1 MVEMISQESMAPN
14 KPQEKKTVRYI
25 EFGQFKE
32 SNHHKGYPKIPK
44 LKISFLCISAMV
56 MIFLIAGSFNPFQ
69 FNSVRAESG
78 LGANVFKVILTIIG
92 ADKANTGDVVALVT
106 VNDHSR
112 VKFFNVV
119 DNSVANGL
127 VSKGNISNISSDS
140 DNQNKLI
147 EYVAT
152 FPNVTVNTG
161 DEYKTCV
168 LPLKTLKINCVEGT
182 NSLAKRPEVV
192 DLSLNSITQSPEADT
207 TQSSLTL
214 SSTEDDRNTSTDN
227 DRDKEDKKGDR

>member
-1 MVEMISQESMAPN
+1 MVEMISQESWALN
-14 KPQEKKTVRYI
+14 KLQKKKTI
-25 EFGQFKE
+25 GCAELEQFKE
-32 SNHHKGYPKIPK
+32 SNHNKAYPKISK
-44 LKISFLCISAMV
+44 SKISFLCISTMV
-56 MIFLIAGSFNPFQ
+56 MIFLIAGSFNTFQ
-69 FNSVRAESG
+69 FNSASAETG
-78 LGANVFKVILTIIG
+78 LGTNIFKVILTIIG
-92 ADKANTGDVVALVT
+92 ADKANTGDVVAIVT

-168 LPLKTLKINCVEGT
+168 LPLKTLKISCAEGT
-182 NSLAKRPEVV
+182 NSLAKRPEIV
-192 DLSLNSITQSPEADT
+192 DLSLNSIRQSPEADT
-207 TQSSLTL
+207 TQSSLAL
-214 SSTEDDRNTSTDN
+214 SSPVDDHNSASDN
-227 DRDKEDKKGDR
+227 DRDKKDKKGDR

>member
-1 MVEMISQESMAPN
+1 MISQEARALN
-14 KPQEKKTVRYI
+14 RLQKKKTVSCT
-25 EFGQFKE
+25 ELEQFKE
-32 SNHHKGYPKIPK
+32 SNHRNGCPTISD
-44 LKISFLCISAMV
+44 LKILFLCPPAMV
-56 MIFLIAGSFNPFQ
+56 MIVLIAGSFNPFQ
-69 FNSVRAESG
+69 LNSASAETG
-78 LGANVFKVILTIIG
+78 LGTNIFKVILTIIG
-92 ADKANTGDVVALVT
+92 ADKANTGDVIAIVT

-119 DNSVANGL
+119 DNSTTNGL
-127 VSKGNISNISSDS
+127 ISKGHASNISSDS

-168 LPLKTLKINCVEGT
+168 LPLKTLKLSCAEGT

>member
-1 MVEMISQESMAPN
+1 MISQEARALN
-14 KPQEKKTVRYI
+14 KLEKKLVRYT
-25 EFGQFKE
+25 ELEQFKE
-32 SNHHKGYPKIPK
+32 LNHHKGYPKILK
-44 LKISFLCISAMV
+44 LKISFLCTSAMV

-69 FNSVRAESG
+69 LNSASAETG
-78 LGANVFKVILTIIG
+78 LGTNVFKVILTIIG
-92 ADKANTGDVVALVT
+92 ADKANTGDVVAIVT

-119 DNSVANGL
+119 DNSTTNGL
-127 VSKGNISNISSDS
+127 ISKGHASNISSDS

-168 LPLKTLKINCVEGT
+168 LPLKTLKISCAEGT

-192 DLSLNSITQSPEADT
+192 DLSLDSITQNPEADT

-214 SSTEDDRNTSTDN
+214 SSPEDDHNSASDN
-227 DRDKEDKKGDR
+227 DRDNKDKKGDR

>member
-1 MVEMISQESMAPN
+1 MVEMISQESITLN
-14 KPQEKKTVRYI
+14 KPQKKETVRYI
-25 EFGQFKE
+25 EFGQFEE
-32 SNHHKGYPKIPK
+32 SNHHRGYSKIPK

-69 FNSVRAESG
+69 INNVRAESG

-119 DNSVANGL
+119 DNSVANDL
-127 VSKGNISNISSDS
+127 SSTNNSSFDS
-140 DNQNKLI
+140 DNQDKLI
-147 EYVAT
+147 QYVAT

-192 DLSLNSITQSPEADT
+192 DLSLNSTQSPDART
-207 TQSSLTL
+207 TQSTVIL
-214 SSTEDDRNTSTDN
+214 SSPEDDHNISSDTE
-227 DRDKEDKKGDR
+227 KKDKKDDR

>member
-1 MVEMISQESMAPN
+1 MEEMISQAAMALN
-14 KPQEKKTVRYI
+14 KLQKKTVHNT
-25 EFGQFKE
+25 EFEQFKE
-32 SNHHKGYPKIPK
+32 SNHHKEYPKIPNS
-44 LKISFLCISAMV
+44 KILFLCASAMV
-56 MIFLIAGSFNPFQ
+56 MIFLIAGSFTPSQ
-69 FNSVRAESG
+69 FNSVRAETG

-92 ADKANTGDVVALVT
+92 ADKANTGDVVAIVT

-119 DNSVANGL
+119 DNPVANGL
-127 VSKGNISNISSDS
+127 FSKLATSNSSYDS

-168 LPLKTLKINCVEGT
+168 LPLKTLKIRCIEGF
-182 NSLAKRPEVV
+182 NSLGKRPEVV
-192 DLSLNSITQSPEADT
+192 DLSLNSTQNPDART
-207 TQSSLTL
+207 TQSTLIL
-214 SSTEDDRNTSTDN
+214 SSPEDDHNSASDN
-227 DRDKEDKKGDR
+227 ERENKDKKGDR

>member
-1 MVEMISQESMAPN
+1 MEKMISQEARALN
-14 KPQEKKTVRYI
+14 KLEKKLVRYTKL
-25 EFGQFKE
+25 EQFKE
-32 SNHHKGYPKIPK
+32 LNHHKGYPKIPK
-44 LKISFLCISAMV
+44 LKISFLCTSAMV

-69 FNSVRAESG
+69 LNSASAETG
-78 LGANVFKVILTIIG
+78 LGTNIFKVILTIIG
-92 ADKANTGDVVALVT
+92 ADKANTGDVVAIVT

-119 DNSVANGL
+119 DNSTTNGL
-127 VSKGNISNISSDS
+127 ISKGNISNISSDS

-168 LPLKTLKINCVEGT
+168 LPLKTLKISCAEGT

-192 DLSLNSITQSPEADT
+192 DLSLNSITQSPEART
-207 TQSSLTL
+207 TQSSLAL
-214 SSTEDDRNTSTDN
+214 SSPEDDQNSASDN
-227 DRDKEDKKGDR
+227 DREKKDKKDDR

>member
-1 MVEMISQESMAPN
+1 MISQEARALN
-14 KPQEKKTVRYI
+14 KLQKKKTVSCT
-25 EFGQFKE
+25 ELEQFKE
-32 SNHHKGYPKIPK
+32 SNHNKGYPKIPK

-92 ADKANTGDVVALVT
+92 ADKATSGDVVAIVT

-119 DNSVANGL
+119 DNSTTNGL
-127 VSKGNISNISSDS
+127 ISKGNTSSISSDS

-168 LPLKTLKINCVEGT
+168 LPLKTLKISCAEGT

-192 DLSLNSITQSPEADT
+192 DLSLNSIQSPKADT

-214 SSTEDDRNTSTDN
+214 SSPEDDYNSASDN
-227 DRDKEDKKGDR
+227 DREKKDKKGD

>member
-1 MVEMISQESMAPN
+1 MVEMISQESTAIN
-14 KPQEKKTVRYI
+14 KLQKKTVRYI
-25 EFGQFKE
+25 EFEKFKE
-32 SNHHKGYPKIPK
+32 SNHNKGYPKIPK
-44 LKISFLCISAMV
+44 SKISFLCLSAMV

-69 FNSVRAESG
+69 LNSASAETG
-78 LGANVFKVILTIIG
+78 LGTNIFKVILTIIG
-92 ADKANTGDVVALVT
+92 ADKANTGDVVAIVT
-106 VNDHSR
+106 VNDQSR

-168 LPLKTLKINCVEGT
+168 LPLKTLKLSCAEGT

-192 DLSLNSITQSPEADT
+192 DLSLNSTQSPEA
-207 TQSSLTL
+207 
-214 SSTEDDRNTSTDN
+214 
-227 DRDKEDKKGDR
+227 

>member
-1 MVEMISQESMAPN
+1 MEEMISQAAMALN
-14 KPQEKKTVRYI
+14 KLQKKTVRYT
-25 EFGQFKE
+25 EFEQFKE
-32 SNHHKGYPKIPK
+32 SNHHKEYPKIPNS
-44 LKISFLCISAMV
+44 KILFLCASAMV
-56 MIFLIAGSFNPFQ
+56 MIFLIAGSFNPSQ
-69 FNSVRAESG
+69 FNSVRAETG

-92 ADKANTGDVVALVT
+92 ADKANTGDVVAIVT

-127 VSKGNISNISSDS
+127 FSKLATSNSSSDS

-168 LPLKTLKINCVEGT
+168 LPLKTLKIRCIEGT
-182 NSLAKRPEVV
+182 NSLGKRPEVV
-192 DLSLNSITQSPEADT
+192 DLSLNSTQSPDART
-207 TQSSLTL
+207 TQSTLIL
-214 SSTEDDRNTSTDN
+214 SSPEDDHNSASDN
-227 DRDKEDKKGDR
+227 EREKKDKKGDR